1 MQSPDGRE
9 ARGQSLDGLLNML
22 KPPGMT
28 SHDVVSYI
36 RRRLP
41 KGTKV
46 GHAGTLDPAAAG
58 VLLVLVGR
66 ATRLSD
72 YLMALDKEYR
82 AVVVFGVETDTGDG
96 EGAVV
101 SRRPA
106 HHLTAQAF
114 QAIFPDFTGRIS
126 QVPPAT
132 SAVKVGGEP
141 LYRKVRRGEQVEA
154 PARTVTVHYLRLLAW
169 QGGHPHPRGM
179 VDIGCGPGTYIR
191 SLARDWGRRLD
202 TGAYLHFLLR
212 LTVGPWHVDTALT
225 LEEVPAAGETDRWR
239 SLVIP
244 PAQAVAFLPAVE
256 LAAGD
261 ARAAAHGRPVG
272 PRPLAQW
279 PEAVAQAGAVRL
291 LDGAGRLIAIAQ
303 PRLGRSAGGA
313 TLALRPRQV
322 LLRPHEVQCT

>member
-1 MQSPDGRE
+1 
-9 ARGQSLDGLLNML
+9 ML

-28 SHDVVSYI
+28 SHDVVSFI

-82 AVVVFGVETDTGDG
+82 AEVVFGVETDTADG

-106 HHLTAQAF
+106 GHLTNQAF
-114 QAIFPDFTGRIS
+114 QAILPEFAGRIT
-126 QVPPAT
+126 QVPPTT
-132 SAVKVGGEP
+132 SAVKVGGQP
-141 LYRKVRRGEQVEA
+141 LYRRVRRGEQVEA
-154 PARTVTVHYLRLLAW
+154 PARSVYVHYVRLLEW
-169 QGGHPHPRGM
+169 HGHDTHPRGM

-191 SLARDWGRRLD
+191 SLARDWGRRLG

-212 LTVGPWHVDTALT
+212 LAVGPWDADAALT
-225 LEEVPAAGETDRWR
+225 LEEVPAAGETDPWR
-239 SLVIP
+239 SLLIP
-244 PAQAVAFLPAVE
+244 PAQAVGFLPAVG
-256 LAAGD
+256 LTAQD
-261 ARAAAHGRPVG
+261 ARAVAHGRPLG
-272 PRPLAQW
+272 PRPLSQW
-279 PEAVAQAGAVRL
+279 PAEMAKADAVRL
-291 LDGAGRLIAIAQ
+291 LDGAGRLIAIAR
-303 PRLGRSAGGA
+303 PRLTKGAGEA

-322 LLRPHEVQCT
+322 LLRPHEVQ